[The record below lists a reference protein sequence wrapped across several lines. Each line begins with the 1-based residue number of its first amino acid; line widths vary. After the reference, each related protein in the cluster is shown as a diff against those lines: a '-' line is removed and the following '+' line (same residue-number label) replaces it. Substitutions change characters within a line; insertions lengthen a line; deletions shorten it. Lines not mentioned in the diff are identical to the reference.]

1 MANRIK
7 VLILKS
13 VEGCL
18 IPELVGNFEDTLENI
33 YQALD
38 CSCIDIQVRAVGN
51 HRLEFVFDDEY
62 IINGKCNKYFP
73 TAILDDDQAQEVIFG
88 AVMITGP
95 ADDEGNL
102 TSLNDLE
109 IEAITKSIRPF
120 RQQLIEGGDL
130 LNLNPIFTALSY
142 KL

>member
-1 MANRIK
+1 MANKIR

-18 IPELVGNFEDTLENI
+18 IPELVERFEDTLENI

-38 CSCIDIQVRAVGN
+38 CRCIDIQVRAIGFY
-51 HRLEFVFDDEY
+51 RLEFVFDDEY
-62 IINGKCNKYFP
+62 LINGKADKHFP
-73 TAILDDDQAQEVIFG
+73 TAILDDDEAQEVIFG
-88 AVMITGP
+88 ALMITGP

-102 TSLNDLE
+102 TSLSTLE
-109 IEAITKSIRPF
+109 IEAITKSIKTF